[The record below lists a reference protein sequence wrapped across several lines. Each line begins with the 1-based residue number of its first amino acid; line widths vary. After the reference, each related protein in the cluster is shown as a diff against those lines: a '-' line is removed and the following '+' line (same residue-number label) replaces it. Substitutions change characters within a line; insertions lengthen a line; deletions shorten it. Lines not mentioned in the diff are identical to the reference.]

1 MMCISKERD
10 EVVKGD
16 WHTEP
21 CFCWEDLSKEVTP
34 EACTVVRIQPGAE
47 LGQESQASSCLRK
60 GTPLAPRVAQ
70 GVSGPA
76 SSCVWNPR
84 FFPDDARGCQCRLG
98 LCLHPRV
105 TFEEGPLPRS

>member
-47 LGQESQASSCLRK
+47 LGWYFLGK
-60 GTPLAPRVAQ
+60 GNKQVQ
-70 GVSGPA
+70 G
-76 SSCVWNPR
+76 W
-84 FFPDDARGCQCRLG
+84 
-98 LCLHPRV
+98 
-105 TFEEGPLPRS
+105 EGGKDFTCSKN